1 MANWIRSAVKN
12 LLPTLLV
19 AAMVLPTLFLLAAVF
34 NVEIVDSVE
43 TEDTSPVVVRIKDGD
58 EFIEFTLD
66 EVRTFRTWW
75 SAWNE

>member
-1 MANWIRSAVKN
+1 MATWIRVTLTILAFMLIA
-12 LLPTLLV
+12 LLWVSVIATE
-19 AAMVLPTLFLLAAVF
+19 AA
-34 NVEIVDSVE
+34 E
-43 TEDTSPVVVRIKDGD
+43 EDTSPIVLRIKDGD

>member
-1 MANWIRSAVKN
+1 MTTWIKRA
-12 LLPTLLV
+12 
-19 AAMVLPTLFLLAAVF
+19 LLALMLALIALSLVNVF
-34 NVEIVDSVE
+34 AAE
-43 TEDTSPVVVRIKDGD
+43 EDTSPVVIRIKDGE